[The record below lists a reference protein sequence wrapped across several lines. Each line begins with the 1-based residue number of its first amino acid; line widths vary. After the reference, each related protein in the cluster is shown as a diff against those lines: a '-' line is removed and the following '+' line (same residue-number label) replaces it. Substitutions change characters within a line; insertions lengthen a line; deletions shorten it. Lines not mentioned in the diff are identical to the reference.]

1 MSENNLPS
9 LKAHL
14 FICTSCQFKT
24 SEDELSDAELAVN
37 FRSNIKKVA
46 VERWGKANVRVSAV
60 KCLGECERGI
70 ASVLYPKAQWRCG
83 LRPGDESKMV
93 QWIEESITKSSS
105 DV

>member
-24 SEDELSDAELAVN
+24 NGEELSDAELAVN
-37 FRSNIKKVA
+37 FRSTVKKMA
-46 VERWGKANVRVSAV
+46 TEKWGKQNVRVSAV

-70 ASVLYPKAQWRCG
+70 ASVLYPKKEWRCS
-83 LRPGDESKMV
+83 LRPGDEASMID
-93 QWIEESITKSSS
+93 WINSSIT
-105 DV
+105 